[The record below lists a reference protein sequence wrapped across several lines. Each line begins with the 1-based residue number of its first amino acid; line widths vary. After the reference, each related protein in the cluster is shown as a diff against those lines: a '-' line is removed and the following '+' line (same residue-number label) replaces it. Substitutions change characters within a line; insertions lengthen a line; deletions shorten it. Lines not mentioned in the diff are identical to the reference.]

1 MTPSPYNSSMF
12 SACYDRFLYP
22 PSLSLSKLL
31 LTLNKGRTALCIVL
45 LWPCKPFYG
54 LMDGIAYEL
63 NSHVV
68 SIYIYIY
75 IYIYSTYLCVC
86 CVVKPFIVLGL
97 PGKVSVSYIVIYIII
112 LSIIYPES
120 EISHTGTWNLTGR
133 IQKMSRSDVMQLY
146 TCWQLW

>member
-1 MTPSPYNSSMF
+1 
-12 SACYDRFLYP
+12 
-22 PSLSLSKLL
+22 
-31 LTLNKGRTALCIVL
+31 
-45 LWPCKPFYG
+45 
-54 LMDGIAYEL
+54 
-63 NSHVV
+63 
-68 SIYIYIY
+68 
-75 IYIYSTYLCVC
+75 
-86 CVVKPFIVLGL
+86 VKPFIVLGL